1 MFQYLKFFLNI
12 IFPPRCVACQKVL
25 PPQNSNNLICENCFA
40 GIEINN
46 CFYCPKCGRRLY
58 ETKSPC
64 HKEEKFIL
72 AAASYHKNQ
81 SVRALIHALK
91 YKRLKTAAEPLALI
105 LKLYLRKIGN
115 NFSLNS
121 ENFSIIPM
129 PLHFKKERGRGFN
142 QAHLILQTLDNKQ
155 EIEKNV
161 LFKIKNTESQTRLKN
176 REKRIENVK
185 DSFEIR
191 GKEKIAGKNIILFD
205 DVFTSGATMR
215 EAARVLKEAGAK
227 KIIGFVITKA

>member
-1 MFQYLKFFLNI
+1 LKLFLNI
-12 IFPPRCVACQKVL
+12 IFPPRCVACQKTL
-25 PPQNSNNLICENCFA
+25 PPQNSNNLICESCFA

-58 ETKSPC
+58 ETKSSC
-64 HKEEKFIL
+64 HREEKFVL
-72 AAASYHKNQ
+72 AAASHHENQ
-81 SVRALIHALK
+81 AVRALIHALK

-115 NFSLNS
+115 NFSLDS
-121 ENFSIIPM
+121 ENFSLIPM
-129 PLHFKKERGRGFN
+129 PLHSKKEKKRGFN
-142 QAHLILQTLDNKQ
+142 QTHLILQTLDNKRK
-155 EIEKNV
+155 IEKNV
-161 LFKIKNTESQTRLKN
+161 LFRIKNTESQTRLEN
-176 REKRIENVK
+176 REKRMGNVK

-191 GKEKIAGKNIILFD
+191 RKEKIAGKNIILFD

-227 KIIGFVITKA
+227 KIIGLVITKA